1 MFDITK
7 EDIGRHV
14 RRISTG
20 AIGKVSQ
27 DPGNGWLHPGVVY
40 EWKHLTEDLEYVTVV
55 SIRDAFPSKI
65 RDPIT
70 LMERVQDA
78 LEGRVELKV
87 IRDPELTSAIYDA
100 LIAESAVYREYIR
113 LRGEQAS
120 LRLRIAEL
128 TQENA
133 RLTRQLVNKGA
144 KD

>member
-1 MFDITK
+1 MFDITPS
-7 EDIGRHV
+7 DIGRYV

-20 AIGKVSQ
+20 EIGKIRR

-40 EWKHLTEDLEYVTVV
+40 EWKAYRDDLEYVEIA
-55 SIRDAFPSKI
+55 SIREAFPQEV

-78 LEGRVELKV
+78 LEGRVELKA
-87 IRDPELTSAIYDA
+87 ILEPELTSAIYDA
-100 LIAESAVYREYIR
+100 LIAESAVYREY
-113 LRGEQAS
+113 LRIKAEQGR

-133 RLTRQLVNKGA
+133 RLVRQIVNKGA